1 MGQAL
6 RDEALLQF
14 MLSKSKQYS
23 STETPERGSSSMDTS
38 QAAHVS
44 DLLHPDERDAVARAQ
59 LLHGL
64 GIARVPWV
72 HAQGLHVR
80 GQAHRPVHLG

>member
-1 MGQAL
+1 
-6 RDEALLQF
+6 
-14 MLSKSKQYS
+14 
-23 STETPERGSSSMDTS
+23 MDTS